1 MPACDWYNFKS
12 TPQKTWRY
20 IWNQLLPSYVYS
32 PEQIIAQHIK
42 LMKEFILRKGVP
54 DTSSV
59 FERWE
64 QNIQWINTQGF
75 IYWGRSSPAKLL
87 TGVGVCVRVCVCV
100 CECGGSHLSWVSD
113 VVSSFSWKSFRRSS
127 REKCLSTSSSLS
139 TTQLLRAFL
148 CACRWKIFSSME
160 PVWWRDH
167 HYSLIWETY
176 MYVVTIWGITIIQ
189 KVVYKQLLWLHVS
202 HSRAQ
207 KPGIIWLILVS
218 TIYSECTV
226 LQDVPS
232 IVDKEGRGCLQPKSL
247 SQLTGDYQLWYSV
260 Q

>member
-1 MPACDWYNFKS
+1 
-12 TPQKTWRY
+12 
-20 IWNQLLPSYVYS
+20 
-32 PEQIIAQHIK
+32 
-42 LMKEFILRKGVP
+42 
-54 DTSSV
+54 
-59 FERWE
+59 
-64 QNIQWINTQGF
+64 
-75 IYWGRSSPAKLL
+75 
-87 TGVGVCVRVCVCV
+87 VCVCVCVCV

-207 KPGIIWLILVS
+207 RPGIIWLILVS

-232 IVDKEGRGCLQPKSL
+232 IVTRKGGDAYNPRVYHNLLVTINYDIVCNRECYIILHSSTHSFMCVHWQLGHNARWLASCVTQCCWLTDRSL
-247 SQLTGDYQLWYSV
+247 YI
-260 Q
+260 